1 MNMESILEGT
11 QSSIAYGGERFET
24 LNRAENAGPARYSG
38 GRELGA
44 RLRAFQPRRTP
55 FYINI
60 LSPIPLKI
68 FQIFVSIVL
77 FKNRLFIVKD
87 GFHTSSKM
95 ARLIAGIPL
104 YEQSNSRILAWER
117 LSP

>member
-1 MNMESILEGT
+1 MRFNLE
-11 QSSIAYGGERFET
+11 ERHFH
-24 LNRAENAGPARYSG
+24 
-38 GRELGA
+38 
-44 RLRAFQPRRTP
+44 
-55 FYINI
+55 INI